1 MEAFDYRSPEE
12 AQTID
17 RDQLLRA
24 ASFVPEFM
32 SFPDA
37 WCGHLPFA
45 AWLIASQRPTRLVEL
60 GTHTGNSYLGFC
72 QAVLASEAP
81 TRCHAIDTWLGDEH
95 AGHYGEEVYQVL
107 KSRHDPRYGHF
118 SQLIRSTFDDALA
131 RFPDG
136 SVDLLHI
143 DGLHTYDAV
152 RHDFE
157 TWLPKM
163 AVGGIVLFHDTQVR
177 EREFGVWRYWAEL
190 CGQYDAHLEFEQS
203 NGLGVIQIGKPIDQ
217 SPLWL
222 RPGSDEQRLI
232 REYFQSLGRSMLER
246 YSARELTARVQF
258 LESEIVAHKAWDE
271 RQGLAIAEK
280 DAALASLRSE
290 QDRAECALSE
300 TVAENARLLATNDA
314 QWIQLQQKAKALADE
329 RDLAFWQINE
339 LKSSRSWRLTA
350 PLRLVGHLARG
361 NFGLA
366 GQSIRRGLSRLA
378 GRLPESLT
386 SPVKGWIN
394 RGLSIAGFLPYS
406 QQNAAAI
413 DALVHERCLLTQA
426 PLVTDC
432 LRPPTTQTLP
442 EIDVGVVTFNSSR
455 WIEGFIESL
464 LGLDYPVHLLK
475 ICFVDNSSTDGT
487 EAKLRAALPRLAAA
501 GLRAEVI
508 RLRNRGFGAGH
519 NAAILKGRAPYC
531 LVTNIDLTFEPGS
544 LRCAA
549 AVATFDQPQA
559 AAWELRQKPYEHPK
573 LYDPVTGSTNWNAHA
588 CVLLRRSALE
598 HVGGYDENLFMY
610 GEDVELSYRLRRA
623 GYLLRYCAAA
633 VVWHYSYE
641 SSHQIKPLQYTGSTF
656 SNLYIRLKYGDR
668 GDICAVPFMALRLL
682 LSPEVFPGS
691 RRQIASGLGRLALK
705 APSALACRQT
715 GKAHFPFRAW
725 DYELIRDGAFVEQ
738 GRLPVEQPLVTIIT
752 RTYRGRELYL
762 RQALL
767 SAAHQTWDSLE
778 HLVIEDGGDSM
789 QGLCEEIAR
798 VTGRNIRF
806 LSQPKQ
812 GRAACGN
819 AGLQAAQGRWCVFL
833 DDDDLL
839 FADHVE
845 VLAHALIEDPGAVAS
860 YSLALE
866 ALTDTQSLANGR
878 YHEPLHRVPAALR
891 QEFDFAALQHH
902 NYMAIQS
909 VLFERRL
916 FLERGGFYEDMDALE
931 DWVLW
936 VRYAAAQRF
945 RYVPK
950 VTSLFR
956 TPADPDQSQRR
967 LAALNEAYPLAC
979 ARSRALAEQFSATV

>member
-280 DAALASLRSE
+280 DSELANLR
-290 QDRAECALSE
+290 
-300 TVAENARLLATNDA
+300 
-314 QWIQLQQKAKALADE
+314 QKTEILTRE
-329 RDLAFWQINE
+329 RDGAIWKIGG
-339 LKSSRSWRLTA
+339 LKSSRSWRLSA
-350 PLRLVGHLARG
+350 PLRLLGQLLRG
-361 NFGLA
+361 NFGAA
-366 GQSIRRGLSRLA
+366 GQSIRRGLDRIA
-378 GRLPESLT
+378 GRLPTLLLSRAKKWVVATL
-386 SPVKGWIN
+386 
-394 RGLSIAGFLPYS
+394 GLVGVQTNSI
-406 QQNAAAI
+406 QNLAAI
-413 DALVHERCLLTQA
+413 DALVDERCVLTRA
-426 PLVTDC
+426 PLEADV
-432 LRPPTTQTLP
+432 LRPASTVSLP
-442 EIDVGVVTFNSSR
+442 EIDICVVTFNSSR
-455 WIEGFIESL
+455 WIEGFVESL
-464 LGLDYPVHLLK
+464 LGLNYPVDRLK
-475 ICFVDNSSTDGT
+475 ILFVDNSSTDDT
-487 EAKLRAALPRLAAA
+487 EAKLHAVMPRLLEA
-501 GLRAEVI
+501 GLRAELF
-508 RLRNRGFGAGH
+508 RQANLGFGAGH
-519 NAAILKGRAPYC
+519 NQAIRKGGAPFC
-531 LVTNIDLTFEPGS
+531 LVTNIDLAFEPDC
-544 LRCAA
+544 LRIAA
-549 AVATFDQPQA
+549 SVAVADQSLA

-598 HVGGYDENLFMY
+598 HVGGYDQHLFMY

-623 GYLLRYCAAA
+623 GYLLRYCPSA

-641 SSHQIKPLQYTGSTF
+641 SSNQIKPLQYTGSTF
-656 SNLYIRLKYGDR
+656 GNLYIRLKYGAAS
-668 GDICAVPFMALRLL
+668 DIWAVPFMALRLL

-691 RRQIASGLGRLALK
+691 RRQVAQGLTRLALK
-705 APSALACRQT
+705 LPSVLAARHSSS
-715 GKAHFPFRAW
+715 AHFPFRAW
-725 DYELIRDGAFVEQ
+725 DYDLTREGAFVEQ
-738 GRLPVEQPLVTIIT
+738 GPLPVEQPLVSIIT

-767 SAAHQTWDSLE
+767 SAAHQTWGSTE
-778 HLVIEDGGDSM
+778 HIVIEDGGDSM
-789 QGLCEEIAR
+789 RGLCEEIEQC
-798 VTGRNIRF
+798 TGRTIRY
-806 LSQPKQ
+806 LPQQKL

-819 AGLQAAQGRWCVFL
+819 AGLRAAKGRWCLFL

-845 VLAHALIEDPGAVAS
+845 VLARGLIDEPGAVAS
-860 YSLALE
+860 YSPALE
-866 ALTDTQSLANGR
+866 VLTDTRSLATGR
-878 YHEPLHRVPAALR
+878 YHETAHRVPSALW
-891 QEFDFAALQHH
+891 QEFDFGVLQHH
-902 NYMAIQS
+902 NFMAIQS

-916 FLERGGFYEDMDALE
+916 FLERGGFFEDMDALE

-936 VRYAAAQRF
+936 VRYAAGQRF
-945 RYVPK
+945 KYIPR

-956 TPADPDQSQRR
+956 TPADPAQAQRR
-967 LAALNEAYPLAC
+967 LADLDSAYPLAQI
-979 ARSRALAEQFSATV
+979 RVSALVREFSAV